1 MSLEQALIE
10 NTETMK
16 RLIAVMSTA
25 AEAGTLTAASAA
37 PAPAKVSRKTKTADA
52 AAEAAGAGAASTN
65 TAGGEGAKEVLNQ
78 GEDTGLGVVEGDPA
92 GTRYFVIEKHRTAAA
107 VRPGDV
113 VPSIEGILQVAP
125 AEYLAAKARFAGN
138 LVTPETSPSPAGA
151 PATSPA
157 ASPAADSQ
165 SASGAS
171 SDKPAESQASG
182 VTLQAITDKLLALHK
197 IKGNPAIAPFLE
209 RFKATSVKL
218 LPVTQEV
225 LDAATAALA
234 EADGSAAA
242 PSTNLF

>member
-25 AEAGTLTAASAA
+25 AEAGSLTAAA
-37 PAPAKVSRKTKTADA
+37 PAPAPEKVSRKRTTAA
-52 AAEAAGAGAASTN
+52 AAETAAGTSAAST
-65 TAGGEGAKEVLNQ
+65 TGGEGTKEVLNQ
-78 GEDTGLGVVEGDPA
+78 GEDTGLGVVDGDPA

-107 VRPGDV
+107 VRPGEV
-113 VPSIEGILQVAP
+113 VPTIEGILQVAP
-125 AEYLAAKARFAGN
+125 AEYLAAKARFTGN
-138 LVTPETSPSPAGA
+138 LVTPETAPSPAA
-151 PATSPA
+151 APA
-157 ASPAADSQ
+157 ASPAAAPAQATQ
-165 SASGAS
+165 SASTAS
-171 SDKPAESQASG
+171 SQQPAESQASG

-242 PSTNLF
+242 TPSTNFF

>member
-25 AEAGTLTAASAA
+25 AEAGALTAASPAAA
-37 PAPAKVSRKTKTADA
+37 PTKVSRKTKTADA
-52 AAEAAGAGAASTN
+52 AAETASSSGATTGT
-65 TAGGEGAKEVLNQ
+65 GGEGTKEVLNQ
-78 GEDTGLGVVEGDPA
+78 GGDTGHGVVEGDPE

-107 VRPGDV
+107 VRPGEV
-113 VPSIEGILQVAP
+113 VPSIEGILQVGP
-125 AEYLAAKARFAGN
+125 ADYLAAKARFAGN

-151 PATSPA
+151 PA
-157 ASPAADSQ
+157 ASPAAAPAQATQ
-165 SASGAS
+165 SASTAS
-171 SDKPAESQASG
+171 SQQPGESQASG

-197 IKGNPAIAPFLE
+197 IKGNPAIAPFLAQ
-209 RFKATSVKL
+209 FNAASVKL

-225 LDAATAALA
+225 LDAATKALA